1 MPDDELKFDAILP
14 NPIEI
19 TLKVTKVFESLGI
32 PYLIGGSMAS
42 SVHGQ
47 PRLTNDV
54 DFVADIKEEQAGALY
69 SALESEFYVD
79 EHAIRRA
86 IHERSSCNIIY
97 LETMFKVDIFISRGD
112 AWGREQMQR
121 REMRPLIIGDELTA
135 RFVSS
140 AENTV
145 LQKLLWYRK
154 GGEISEK
161 QWNDILGVLKV
172 KAGSLDLDYLS
183 NWSVQLGV
191 ADLLEKAFKDARS
204 NG

>member
-14 NPIEI
+14 NPIGI
-19 TLKVTKVFESLGI
+19 TLKVTDVFESIGV

-42 SVHGQ
+42 SVHGE

-54 DFVADIKEEQAGALY
+54 DFVADIKEEQVDALC
-69 SALESEFYVD
+69 SVLEVEFYVD
-79 EHAIRRA
+79 ELAIRRA
-86 IHERSSCNIIY
+86 IRERSSCNIIY
-97 LETMFKVDIFISRGD
+97 LETMFKIDIFISRGD

-121 REMRPLIIGDELTA
+121 RELRPLITGDESTS
-135 RFVSS
+135 RFVAS
-140 AENTV
+140 AENII

-172 KAGSLDLDYLS
+172 KAKSLDRDYLS
-183 NWSVQLGV
+183 RWSVQLGV
-191 ADLLEKAFKDARS
+191 ADLLEKALVVAS
-204 NG
+204 T